1 MAMAIGR
8 TIDKFQILSDKEQ
21 LNQITIVMYHY
32 VRPIQGSKYPR
43 VKGLELD
50 SFKRQLDYLSLNYNF
65 VTASDVLLAI
75 KGKKNLLPNSC
86 WLTFD
91 DGYKDHVLYVMPE
104 LLKRGI
110 QGAFFPPVAPV
121 VNKVMLDVNSIHFI
135 LASERGRDKS
145 ILVQDLNALYSESGA
160 SEESIEA
167 NWKKYSISSR
177 YDTDEVMYIKNML
190 QYVLPKGLRSEI
202 VSILFNRYVGISQ
215 SDFANDLYLSCT
227 DVQNLIN
234 EGMYVGSHGF
244 SHLWMNHEDFA
255 SQEMEISKS
264 TEFLSSVGADVAEWI
279 MCYPYGAYNNDTID
293 LISKRGCVAA
303 LTTEVGT
310 ARLSKEFA
318 FKLPRFDTNDFP
330 Q

>member
-1 MAMAIGR
+1 
-8 TIDKFQILSDKEQ
+8 
-21 LNQITIVMYHY
+21 MYHY
-32 VRPIQGSKYPR
+32 VRPIQESKYPR
-43 VKGLELD
+43 IKGLELD
-50 SFKRQLDYLSLNYNF
+50 GFKRQLDYLSDNYNF
-65 VTASDVLLAI
+65 VTASDVLSAI
-75 KGKKNLLPNSC
+75 KGEINLSPNSC

-91 DGYKDHVLYVMPE
+91 DGYKDHILHVMPE

-110 QGAFFPPVAPV
+110 QGAFFPPVQPV
-121 VNKVMLDVNSIHFI
+121 VNRVMLDVNSIHFI
-135 LASERGRDKS
+135 LASKKGQDTSS
-145 ILVQDLNALYSESGA
+145 IVRDLNMLCFESGT
-160 SEESIEA
+160 SYESIEA
-167 NWKKYSISSR
+167 NWKRYASPSR
-177 YDTDEVMYIKNML
+177 YDTAEVMYIKNML
-190 QYVLPKGLRSEI
+190 QFVLPKVLRSEI
-202 VSILFNRYVGISQ
+202 VSTLFNRYVDIRQ
-215 SDFANDLYLSCT
+215 SDFASDLYLSST
-227 DVQNLIN
+227 DVQSLIN
-234 EGMYVGSHGF
+234 AGMYVGSHGY

-264 TEFLSSVGADVAEWI
+264 TEFLRSVGADVAEWI

>member
-190 QYVLPKGLRSEI
+190 QFVLPKGLRSEI
-202 VSILFNRYVGISQ
+202 VSTLFNSYVGISQ

-234 EGMYVGSHGF
+234 AGMYVGSHGF
-244 SHLWMNHEDFA
+244 SHLWMNQEDFA
-255 SQEMEISKS
+255 SQEKEINMSI
-264 TEFLSSVGADVAEWI
+264 EFLESVGADISEWI
-279 MCYPYGAYNNDTID
+279 MCYPYGAYNQDTIKI
-293 LISKRGCVAA
+293 ISKKGCVAA
-303 LTTEVGT
+303 LTTEV
-310 ARLSKEFA
+310 AKAILSRECA